1 MHAHVGDHAVIRRHV
16 ARGGFDHRA
25 AAERRQDAPAVV
37 AGAPAVL
44 HLEQTGDVAAG
55 EGARGLD
62 AVIQNGAGHAQR
74 VEDARLHEL
83 LERNARR
90 LIDDVGEDGVALV
103 GVAHHLARRAERVVA
118 AVRDI
123 RDDLVDRLHLV
134 GRGALH
140 LAQPVAFAA
149 PLAVHG
155 NRPFQRFHRGD
166 ARRVHRQRA
175 HRRRLALLTGQLKFR
190 EEIRNRG
197 VQVEPALT
205 GQNTGAQRGHR
216 LAHRGDAEQGVVVHR
231 AGEGSVA
238 EAVIEGVFKTVRP
251 HDRGAHAGKIAGLTK
266 PGQICVKFGRIK
278 HGLLL
283 QKRHVQRGFF
293 ENKKIIAR
301 SAGSFTLFLTDR
313 KKPGLAM
320 VEEKR

>member
-1 MHAHVGDHAVIRRHV
+1 MLPPERA
-16 ARGGFDHRA
+16 RA
-25 AAERRQDAPAVV
+25 ASTPF
-37 AGAPAVL
+37 
-44 HLEQTGDVAAG
+44 
-55 EGARGLD
+55 
-62 AVIQNGAGHAQR
+62 QNGAGHAQR
-74 VEDARLHEL
+74 VEDTRLHEL

-123 RDDLVDRLHLV
+123 RDDLVNRLHLV

-155 NRPFQRFHRGD
+155 NRPFQRLHWGD

-175 HRRRLALLTGQLKFR
+175 HRRRLARLTGQLKFR

-197 VQVEPALT
+197 VQVEPALA

-231 AGEGSVA
+231 AGEGPVA
-238 EAVIEGVFKTVRP
+238 EAVIEGVFKAVRP
-251 HDRGAHAGKIAGLTK
+251 HDRGAYAGKIAGLAK

-283 QKRHVQRGFF
+283 
-293 ENKKIIAR
+293 KKGVYKE
-301 SAGSFTLFLTDR
+301 GSLKTRRL
-313 KKPGLAM
+313 
-320 VEEKR
+320 